1 MKKIMIY
8 LMVVTLSVT
17 SLCGCGKKKEKKVFT
32 GDKVPQIESIRNLC
46 ELATLKCRYN
56 NVAKASKSDGSGP
69 ISLFRDNR
77 VFWVKYTGV
86 VEISFDLNKV
96 KMDINNNKVE
106 VTLPKCIVSTSIDPN
121 SWDDESYVS
130 DKDTGL
136 KKNTIK
142 TEDIRKAIDSAQK
155 NMDDEVKNN
164 ATLMNSATARAKDII
179 KSYIDQM
186 NQITGSEYTV
196 EFLEEETEDETE
208 TESK

>member
-1 MKKIMIY
+1 MMKR
-8 LMVVTLSVT
+8 
-17 SLCGCGKKKEKKVFT
+17 KE
-32 GDKVPQIESIRNLC
+32 L
-46 ELATLKCRYN
+46 
-56 NVAKASKSDGSGP
+56 
-69 ISLFRDNR
+69 
-77 VFWVKYTGV
+77 
-86 VEISFDLNKV
+86 
-96 KMDINNNKVE
+96 
-106 VTLPKCIVSTSIDPN
+106 LP
-121 SWDDESYVS
+121 
-130 DKDTGL
+130 